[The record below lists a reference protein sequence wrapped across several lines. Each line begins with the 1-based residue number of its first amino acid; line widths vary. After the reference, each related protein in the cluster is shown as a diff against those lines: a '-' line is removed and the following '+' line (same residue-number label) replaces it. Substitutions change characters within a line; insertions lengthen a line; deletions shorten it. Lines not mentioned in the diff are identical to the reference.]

1 MLTTLKSM
9 SVIILSCKFCYKYV
23 LKVGGTM
30 LSCIFPGNIA
40 WSTTINPLTPISD
53 QNRISLYNINTI
65 SSRQVMRT
73 KKNNQWDHLLIQY
86 QILLNNITW
95 ILWQTVRRINN
106 EILGV
111 KGLSKIYLIS
121 WQVCWRRQWNR
132 ERKKRCRSV
141 WLWSVFFFE
150 DKI

>member
-9 SVIILSCKFCYKYV
+9 SVIILSCKFCYEYV
-23 LKVGGTM
+23 LKVGGSM
-30 LSCIFPGNIA
+30 LSCTFPGNIA
-40 WSTTINPLTPISD
+40 WSTTVNPLTPISD
-53 QNRISLYNINTI
+53 QNRISLYNVNTI

-73 KKNNQWDHLLIQY
+73 KKNNQWDRLLIQY

-121 WQVCWRRQWNR
+121 WQVRWRRQWDR

-141 WLWSVFFFE
+141 WLILKCILFWR
-150 DKI
+150 